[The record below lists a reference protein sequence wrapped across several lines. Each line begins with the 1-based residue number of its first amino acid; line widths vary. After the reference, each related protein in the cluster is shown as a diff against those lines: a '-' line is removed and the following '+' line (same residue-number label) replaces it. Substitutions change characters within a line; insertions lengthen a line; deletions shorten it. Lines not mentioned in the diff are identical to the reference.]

1 MSQSAD
7 TFLAIIAV
15 ATIVMAL
22 VQIGVIVA
30 AGLLARRVGR
40 LADQV
45 ERELKPIFDH
55 VQAISREASRAATL
69 AANQVERAD
78 QLFADVARRVDA
90 TLTTL
95 QESITG
101 PAREGRAIV
110 AAIRAAFAAIREMR
124 ETRARQGRGEDEDA
138 LFI

>member
-1 MSQSAD
+1 MSQSAEI
-7 TFLAIIAV
+7 FLGIIAV

-22 VQIGVIVA
+22 VQVGVIIA

-55 VQAISREASRAATL
+55 VQSISRDASRAAAL

-78 QLFADVARRVDA
+78 QMFADLARRVDA
-90 TLTTL
+90 TLASLQQTL
-95 QESITG
+95 TG
-101 PAREGRAIV
+101 PAREGRALKT
-110 AAIRAAFAAIREMR
+110 AFKAAFAAIREVR
-124 ETRARQGRGEDEDA
+124 ENRARRGRGEDEDA

>member
-1 MSQSAD
+1 MSHSGEI
-7 TFLAIIAV
+7 LLGIIAV
-15 ATIVMAL
+15 ATLVMAL
-22 VQIGVIVA
+22 VQVGVVVV

-55 VQAISREASRAATL
+55 VQSISRDASRAAAL

-78 QLFADVARRVDA
+78 QMFADLAKRVDA
-90 TLTTL
+90 SLNAL
-95 QESITG
+95 QQSITG

-110 AAIRAAFAAIREMR
+110 SGFKAAFAAIREMR
-124 ETRARQGRGEDEDA
+124 EARARQGRGEDEDA